1 MIFRALN
8 QRVTQLFNFLPECA
22 EKGIDFLADGLV
34 NILLNGCLQLPK
46 YARVSDITS
55 FLTVLILITLRL
67 TSSL

>member
-55 FLTVLILITLRL
+55 SLTLLILITLRL
-67 TSSL
+67 TSSS